1 MRKSPIP
8 ADLLSRLP
16 KRAILAVLVAGAL
29 GAGGWYAY
37 DSYKLSAA
45 SAAAADARAHEALA
59 KGLAAKVG
67 NSLDDVRAA
76 LDGYAENP
84 KVVSALTGDP
94 SARQRVGDELG
105 KTIPGTLLLRLVPA
119 GTVEPDTS
127 QQPPLTYA
135 SIDLLRQAAAQEK
148 PVSAELHLGGTDD
161 AHIAI
166 VRRVPP
172 VGAPV
177 GFLHLALQPA
187 LVRDV
192 VAKLDG
198 QGFEVELRQA
208 ASGAPPLIIAKQGEA
223 ADGRVDVAQ
232 AAVPGTT
239 WQVVLR
245 HAGRPGAGQTG
256 FSLDSLILPAGALVL
271 AGLAVVLIR
280 RRRAGG
286 AAASAGQVP
295 ESDFQGA
302 VRAILNGEYPGLE
315 QLLPGAAA
323 RVQPVAQVV
332 AQPEFSRTTEIPA
345 TETTVIRQAA
355 EPPPA
360 RPPAPSAAGP
370 IDPVIFR
377 SYDIRGVVGA
387 SLTNDA
393 MVQLG
398 RAIGSEA
405 HAQGQQTVIVARD
418 GRVSS
423 VSLQESLVQG
433 LLASGRDVL
442 EIGLTPTPVLYFAT
456 HYLDTRTG
464 VMITGSHNPP
474 EYNGLKIVLNGK
486 ALSGDAI
493 QAIRRRVEQQDYT
506 SGEGA
511 LQQTEIVPDYIR
523 RISEEIPV
531 SLGHTLKVVVDCGNG
546 VPGIVAPHILRA
558 IGHDVIELYCEVD
571 GEFPNHHP
579 DPSVPA
585 NLEDLIIMVKHEDA
599 DLGLAFDGDG
609 DRLGVVDRNGN
620 ILWADRQLMLFA
632 RDVLSRNPGAK
643 IIYDVKCSRRLA
655 DVIREAGGEPI
666 MWKTGHSLIKSKM
679 QETGAL
685 LGGEMSGHI
694 CFKERWYGFDD
705 ALYAAA
711 RLLEIL
717 VNAKMPPEEVFASL
731 PNGVATP
738 ELKLDMP
745 EGAHADFMA
754 RILEQA
760 DFPDAEITDIDG
772 FRVDLPDSWG
782 LVRPSN
788 TTPSI
793 VLRFEGDTAEALE
806 NIKERF
812 RHLLLAV
819 EPSLTLP
826 F

>member
-1 MRKSPIP
+1 MRKPTIP
-8 ADLLSRLP
+8 ADLLSRIP

-29 GAGGWYAY
+29 GGGGWFAY
-37 DSYKLSAA
+37 NAYQSSAA
-45 SAAAADARAHEALA
+45 EQAAADTRAHATLA
-59 KGLAAKVG
+59 KNLAGKIGAVL
-67 NSLDDVRAA
+67 NDTRSA
-76 LDGYAENP
+76 LDRYAEDP
-84 KVVSALTGDP
+84 KVVTALTGAP
-94 SARQRVGDELG
+94 EARLKVASELA
-105 KTIPGTLLLRLVPA
+105 TTLPGTLLLRLVPA
-119 GTVEPDTS
+119 GTVQPDDS

-148 PVSAELHLGGTDD
+148 PLSAELHLGGTPD
-161 AHIAI
+161 AHLAV

-172 VGAPV
+172 AGTPV
-177 GFLHLALQPA
+177 GFLHLALEPTILA
-187 LVRDV
+187 DAVS
-192 VAKLDG
+192 KLDG
-198 QGFEVELRQA
+198 EGFMVEVRQ
-208 ASGAPPLIIAKQGEA
+208 SVPGAPPIVVAKQGEA

-232 AAVPGTT
+232 AFVPGTT
-239 WQVVLR
+239 LQLVLR
-245 HAGRPGAGQTG
+245 DAGRPGSTG
-256 FSLDSLILPAGALVL
+256 GGFEIGSLAMPAGAVVL
-271 AGLAVVLIR
+271 AGLIVVLLR
-280 RRRAGG
+280 RRRGAG
-286 AAASAGQVP
+286 ALAEATQLQEA
-295 ESDFQGA
+295 DYQGA
-302 VRAILNGEYPGLE
+302 VRAIINGDYPGLE
-315 QLLPGAAA
+315 QLLPGAAVRPRPRA
-323 RVQPVAQVV
+323 PAPPP
-332 AQPEFSRTTEIPA
+332 AEFVSTTEMPPA
-345 TETTVIRQAA
+345 DTTVIRQVA
-355 EPPPA
+355 EPPPEKA
-360 RPPAPSAAGP
+360 PVPASNGP

-377 SYDIRGVVGA
+377 SYDIRGVVGE

-398 RAIGSEA
+398 LAIGSEA

-531 SLGHTLKVVVDCGNG
+531 SLGNALKVVVDCGNG

-585 NLEDLIIMVKHEDA
+585 NLEDLIIMVRHEDA

-609 DRLGVVDRNGN
+609 DRLGVVDRDGN

-717 VNAKMPPEEVFASL
+717 VNAKIPPEQVFASL

-745 EGAHADFMA
+745 ESQHASFM
-754 RILEQA
+754 EQVIERA

-793 VLRFEGDTAEALE
+793 VLRFEGDDADALDA
-806 NIKERF
+806 IKERF
-812 RHLLLAV
+812 RHLLLSID
-819 EPSLTLP
+819 PSLNLP

>member
-1 MRKSPIP
+1 MRKPTIP
-8 ADLLSRLP
+8 ADLLSRIP

-29 GAGGWYAY
+29 GGGGWFAY
-37 DSYKLSAA
+37 NAYQSNAA
-45 SAAAADARAHEALA
+45 EQAAADTRAHATLA
-59 KGLAAKVG
+59 KNLAGKIGAVL
-67 NSLDDVRAA
+67 NDTRSA
-76 LDGYAENP
+76 LDRYAEDP
-84 KVVSALTGDP
+84 KVVTALTGAP
-94 SARQRVGDELG
+94 EARLKVASELA
-105 KTIPGTLLLRLVPA
+105 TTLPGTLLLRLVPA
-119 GTVEPDTS
+119 GTVQPDDS

-148 PVSAELHLGGTDD
+148 PLSAELHLGGTPD
-161 AHIAI
+161 AHLAV

-172 VGAPV
+172 AGTPV
-177 GFLHLALQPA
+177 GFLHLALEPTILA
-187 LVRDV
+187 DAVS
-192 VAKLDG
+192 KLDG
-198 QGFEVELRQA
+198 QGFMVEVRQ
-208 ASGAPPLIIAKQGEA
+208 SVPGAPPIVVAKQGEA

-232 AAVPGTT
+232 AFVPGTT
-239 WQVVLR
+239 LQLVLR
-245 HAGRPGAGQTG
+245 DAGRPGSTG
-256 FSLDSLILPAGALVL
+256 GGFEIGSLAMPAGAVVL
-271 AGLAVVLIR
+271 AGLIVVLLR
-280 RRRAGG
+280 RRRGAG
-286 AAASAGQVP
+286 ALAEATQLQEA
-295 ESDFQGA
+295 DYQGA
-302 VRAILNGEYPGLE
+302 VRAIINGEYPGLE
-315 QLLPGAAA
+315 QLLPGAAVRPRPRA
-323 RVQPVAQVV
+323 PAPPP
-332 AQPEFSRTTEIPA
+332 AEFVSTTEMPPA
-345 TETTVIRQAA
+345 DTTVIRQVA
-355 EPPPA
+355 EPPPEKA
-360 RPPAPSAAGP
+360 PVPASNGP

-377 SYDIRGVVGA
+377 SYDIRGVVGK

-398 RAIGSEA
+398 LAIGSEA

-531 SLGHTLKVVVDCGNG
+531 SLGNALKVVVDCGNG

-585 NLEDLIIMVKHEDA
+585 NLEDLIIMVRHEDA

-609 DRLGVVDRNGN
+609 DRLGVVDRDGN

-717 VNAKMPPEEVFASL
+717 VNAKIPPEQVFASL

-745 EGAHADFMA
+745 ESRHASFM
-754 RILEQA
+754 EQVIERA

-793 VLRFEGDTAEALE
+793 VLRFEGDDADALDA
-806 NIKERF
+806 IKERF
-812 RHLLLAV
+812 RHLLLSID
-819 EPSLTLP
+819 PSLNLP